1 LSRERRFK
9 AAAMRGNGGVGE
21 IGPAAARRTSVLEQR
36 LEVWREDRIAVVDG
50 ILRIT
55 D

>member
-1 LSRERRFK
+1 LPFK
-9 AAAMRGNGGVGE
+9 TAAMRGNGGVGE
-21 IGPAAARRTSVLEQR
+21 IGPAAADRTSVLEQR
-36 LEVWREDRIAVVDG
+36 LEVGREDRIAVVDG